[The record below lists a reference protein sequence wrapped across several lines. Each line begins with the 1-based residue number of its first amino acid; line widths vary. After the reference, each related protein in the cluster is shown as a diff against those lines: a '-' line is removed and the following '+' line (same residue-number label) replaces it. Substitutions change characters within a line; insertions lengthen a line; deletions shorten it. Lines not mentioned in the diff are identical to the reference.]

1 MIQSQTSKDEELRA
15 KLIEDTGSL
24 EEAERL
30 MPVVRRLQSWS
41 APKPGPTATV
51 KLIARLE
58 AELPARNPQLLF
70 TDYFSHWSLLLLRA
84 QLRVVRGEIWLA
96 SALVMALGL
105 LVTLAMVSTTGGG
118 LLVLVAPLVAA
129 VGVAFIYGPD
139 VDPALEIELATPV
152 PPRLV
157 LLARLAL
164 VLGFN
169 LVMGLAVSVI
179 LSLVSAEVAFWP
191 LVSTWLAP
199 MSFLS
204 MLAFLL
210 TVFTTNS
217 FTSAMVSLLLWAFQS
232 MRQIHGFDEAVWF
245 IPDFMAASA
254 RPWLWALALLLAA
267 LALWLG
273 GREERWLLRRENI

>member
-1 MIQSQTSKDEELRA
+1 MTQSQTPKDEELRA
-15 KLIEDTGSL
+15 KLIEDTGSP

-30 MPVVRRLQSWS
+30 VPAVRRLQSWS

-58 AELPARNPQLLF
+58 AEIPNPQSPITNLL
-70 TDYFSHWSLLLLRA
+70 SSWPILLLRA
-84 QLRVVRGEIWLA
+84 QLRVVRGEIWAA
-96 SALVMALGL
+96 SALVMTLGL
-105 LVTLAMVSTTGGG
+105 LVTLATYSAAEAWP
-118 LLVLVAPLVAA
+118 LVLVAPLVAA
-129 VGVAFIYGPD
+129 TGVAFIYGPD

-164 VLGFN
+164 VFGFN
-169 LVMGLAVSVI
+169 LIIGLAASLI
-179 LSLVSAEVAFWP
+179 LSLARAEVAFWP

-199 MSFLS
+199 LSFLS
-204 MLAFLL
+204 ALAFLL
-210 TVFTTNS
+210 TVFTVNS
-217 FTSAMVSLLLWAFQS
+217 TTSAMISLLGWAFQS
-232 MRQIHGFDEAVWF
+232 LRQLGGLKAVAWF
-245 IPDFMAASA
+245 MPDLMAASA

-273 GREERWLLRRENI
+273 GREERWLLRRENF

>member
-1 MIQSQTSKDEELRA
+1 MTQSQTPKDEELRA
-15 KLIEDTGSL
+15 KLIEDTGSP

-30 MPVVRRLQSWS
+30 APVVRRLQSWS
-41 APKPGPTATV
+41 APKPGPTATA

-58 AELPARNPQLLF
+58 AEIPNPQSPITNLL
-70 TDYFSHWSLLLLRA
+70 SSWPILLLRA
-84 QLRVVRGEIWLA
+84 QLRVVRGEIWAA

-105 LVTLAMVSTTGGG
+105 LVTLATYSAAEAWP
-118 LLVLVAPLVAA
+118 LVLVAPLVAA
-129 VGVAFIYGPD
+129 TGVAFIYGPD

-164 VLGFN
+164 VFGFN
-169 LVMGLAVSVI
+169 LIMGLAASLI
-179 LSLVSAEVAFWP
+179 LSLARAEVAFWP

-199 MSFLS
+199 LSFLS
-204 MLAFLL
+204 ALAFLL
-210 TVFTTNS
+210 TVFTVNS
-217 FTSAMVSLLLWAFQS
+217 TTSAMISLLGWAFQS
-232 MRQIHGFDEAVWF
+232 LRQLGGLKAVAWF
-245 IPDFMAASA
+245 MPDLMAASA

-273 GREERWLLRRENI
+273 GREERWLRGQA

>member
-1 MIQSQTSKDEELRA
+1 MTQSQTPKDEELRA
-15 KLIEDTGSL
+15 KLIEDTGSP

-30 MPVVRRLQSWS
+30 APVVHRLQSWS

-58 AELPARNPQLLF
+58 AEIPNPQSPITNLL
-70 TDYFSHWSLLLLRA
+70 SSWPILLLRA
-84 QLRVVRGEIWLA
+84 QLRVVRGEIWAA
-96 SALVMALGL
+96 SALVMTLGL
-105 LVTLAMVSTTGGG
+105 LVTLATYSAAEAWP
-118 LLVLVAPLVAA
+118 LVLVAPLVAA
-129 VGVAFIYGPD
+129 TGVAFIYGPD

-164 VLGFN
+164 VFGFN
-169 LVMGLAVSVI
+169 LIMGLGASLI
-179 LSLVSAEVAFWP
+179 LSLARAEVAFWP

-199 MSFLS
+199 LSFLS
-204 MLAFLL
+204 ALAFLL
-210 TVFTTNS
+210 TVFTVNS
-217 FTSAMVSLLLWAFQS
+217 TTSAMISLLGWAFQS
-232 MRQIHGFDEAVWF
+232 LRQLGGLKAVAWF
-245 IPDFMAASA
+245 MPDLMAASA

-273 GREERWLLRRENI
+273 GREERWLRGQA

>member
-1 MIQSQTSKDEELRA
+1 MTQSQTPKDEELRA
-15 KLIEDTGSL
+15 KLIEDTGSP

-30 MPVVRRLQSWS
+30 APVVRRLQSWS

-84 QLRVVRGEIWLA
+84 QLRVVRGEIWAA
-96 SALVMALGL
+96 SALVMTLGL
-105 LVTLAMVSTTGGG
+105 LVTLATYSAAEAWP
-118 LLVLVAPLVAA
+118 LVLVAPLVAA
-129 VGVAFIYGPD
+129 TGVAFIYGPD

-157 LLARLAL
+157 LLARLTL
-164 VLGFN
+164 VFGFN
-169 LVMGLAVSVI
+169 LIMGLAASLI
-179 LSLVSAEVAFWP
+179 LSLARAEVAFWP

-199 MSFLS
+199 MSFFS
-204 MLAFLL
+204 ALAFLL
-210 TVFTTNS
+210 TVFTVNS
-217 FTSAMVSLLLWAFQS
+217 TTSAMISLLGWAFQGL
-232 MRQIHGFDEAVWF
+232 RQLGGLKAVAWF
-245 IPDFMAASA
+245 MPDLMAASA

-273 GREERWLLRRENI
+273 GREERWLLRQDNF

>member
-1 MIQSQTSKDEELRA
+1 MTQSQIPKDEELRA
-15 KLIEDTGSL
+15 KLIEDTGSPD
-24 EEAERL
+24 EAEAL
-30 MPVVRRLQSWS
+30 VPVVRRLQSWP
-41 APKPGPTATV
+41 APGATAQDTA
-51 KLIARLE
+51 KLVARL
-58 AELPARNPQLLF
+58 APELPARNPQLPL

-84 QLRVVRGEIWLA
+84 QLRVVRGEIWAA

-105 LVTLAMVSTTGGG
+105 LVTLATYSAAEAW
-118 LLVLVAPLVAA
+118 LLVLVTPLVAA
-129 VGVAFIYGPD
+129 TGVAFIYGPD
-139 VDPALEIELATPV
+139 VDPALEIELATAV

-157 LLARLAL
+157 LSARLAL
-164 VLGFN
+164 VFGFN
-169 LVMGLAVSVI
+169 LMMGLAVSVI

-191 LVSTWLAP
+191 LVSAWLAP

-232 MRQIHGFDEAVWF
+232 MRQASGFHAPVWYA
-245 IPDFMAASA
+245 PDLTAASA
-254 RPWLWALALLLAA
+254 RPWLWALALLLAV

-273 GREERWLLRRENI
+273 GREERWLRGQA

>member
-1 MIQSQTSKDEELRA
+1 MTQSQTPKDEELRA
-15 KLIEDTGSL
+15 KLIEDTGSP

-30 MPVVRRLQSWS
+30 APVVRRLQSWS

-58 AELPARNPQLLF
+58 AEIPNPQSPITNLL
-70 TDYFSHWSLLLLRA
+70 SSWPILLLRA
-84 QLRVVRGEIWLA
+84 QLRVVRGEIWAA
-96 SALVMALGL
+96 SALVMTLGL
-105 LVTLAMVSTTGGG
+105 LVTLATYSAAEAWP
-118 LLVLVAPLVAA
+118 LVLVAPLVAA
-129 VGVAFIYGPD
+129 TGVAFIYGPD

-164 VLGFN
+164 VFGFN
-169 LVMGLAVSVI
+169 LIMGLAASLI
-179 LSLVSAEVAFWP
+179 LSLARAEVAFWP

-199 MSFLS
+199 LSFLS
-204 MLAFLL
+204 ALAFLL
-210 TVFTTNS
+210 TVFTVNS
-217 FTSAMVSLLLWAFQS
+217 TTSAMISLLGWAFQS
-232 MRQIHGFDEAVWF
+232 LRQLGGLKAVAWF
-245 IPDFMAASA
+245 MPDLMAASA

-273 GREERWLLRRENI
+273 GREERWLRGQA

>member
-1 MIQSQTSKDEELRA
+1 MTQSQTPKDEELRA
-15 KLIEDTGSL
+15 KLIEDTGSP

-30 MPVVRRLQSWS
+30 VPVVRRLRLQSWS

-58 AELPARNPQLLF
+58 AEIPNPQSPITNLL
-70 TDYFSHWSLLLLRA
+70 SSWPILLLRA
-84 QLRVVRGEIWLA
+84 QLRVVRGEIWAA
-96 SALVMALGL
+96 SALVMTLGL
-105 LVTLAMVSTTGGG
+105 LVTLATYSAAEAWP
-118 LLVLVAPLVAA
+118 LVLVAPLVAA
-129 VGVAFIYGPD
+129 TGVAFIYGPD

-164 VLGFN
+164 VFGFN
-169 LVMGLAVSVI
+169 LIMGLAASLI
-179 LSLVSAEVAFWP
+179 LSLARAEVAFWP

-199 MSFLS
+199 LSFLS
-204 MLAFLL
+204 ALAFLL
-210 TVFTTNS
+210 TVFTVNS
-217 FTSAMVSLLLWAFQS
+217 TTSAMISLLGWAFQS
-232 MRQIHGFDEAVWF
+232 LRQLGGLKAVAWF
-245 IPDFMAASA
+245 MPDLMAASA

-273 GREERWLLRRENI
+273 GREERWLRGQA

>member
-1 MIQSQTSKDEELRA
+1 MIQSQTPKDEELRA
-15 KLIEDTGSL
+15 KLIEDTGSP

-30 MPVVRRLQSWS
+30 VPVVRRLQSWS

-58 AELPARNPQLLF
+58 AEIPNPQSPITNLL
-70 TDYFSHWSLLLLRA
+70 SSWPILLLRA
-84 QLRVVRGEIWLA
+84 QLRVVRGEIWAA

-105 LVTLAMVSTTGGG
+105 LVTLATYSAAEAWP
-118 LLVLVAPLVAA
+118 LVLVAPLVAA
-129 VGVAFIYGPD
+129 TGVAFIYGPD
-139 VDPALEIELATPV
+139 VDPALEIELATSV

-164 VLGFN
+164 VFGFN
-169 LVMGLAVSVI
+169 LIMGLAASLI
-179 LSLVSAEVAFWP
+179 LSLARAEVAFWP

-199 MSFLS
+199 LSFLS
-204 MLAFLL
+204 ALAFLL
-210 TVFTTNS
+210 TVFTVNS
-217 FTSAMVSLLLWAFQS
+217 TTSAMISLLGWAFQS
-232 MRQIHGFDEAVWF
+232 LRQWGGLKAVAWF
-245 IPDFMAASA
+245 MPDLMAASA

-273 GREERWLLRRENI
+273 GREERWLRGQA

>member
-1 MIQSQTSKDEELRA
+1 MTQSQTPKDEELRA
-15 KLIEDTGSL
+15 KLIEDTGSP

-30 MPVVRRLQSWS
+30 APVVRRLQSWS

-58 AELPARNPQLLF
+58 AEIPNPQSPITNLL
-70 TDYFSHWSLLLLRA
+70 SSWPILLLRA
-84 QLRVVRGEIWLA
+84 QLRVVRGEIWAA
-96 SALVMALGL
+96 SALVMTLGL
-105 LVTLAMVSTTGGG
+105 LVTLATYSAAEAWP
-118 LLVLVAPLVAA
+118 LVLVAPLVAA
-129 VGVAFIYGPD
+129 TGVAFIYGPD

-164 VLGFN
+164 VFGFN
-169 LVMGLAVSVI
+169 LIMGLAASLI
-179 LSLVSAEVAFWP
+179 LSLARAEVAFWP

-199 MSFLS
+199 LSFLS
-204 MLAFLL
+204 ALAFLL
-210 TVFTTNS
+210 TVFTVNS
-217 FTSAMVSLLLWAFQS
+217 TTSAMISLLGWAFQS
-232 MRQIHGFDEAVWF
+232 LRQLGGLKAVAWF
-245 IPDFMAASA
+245 MPDLMAASA

-273 GREERWLLRRENI
+273 GREERWLLRRENF

>member
-1 MIQSQTSKDEELRA
+1 MTQSQIPKDEELRA
-15 KLIEDTGSL
+15 KLIEDTGSPD
-24 EEAERL
+24 EAEKL
-30 MPVVRRLQSWS
+30 LPVARQLQAWP
-41 APKPGPTATV
+41 APRPTAANTAN
-51 KLIARLE
+51 LIARLE
-58 AELPARNPQLLF
+58 TEIPNPQSPITNLL
-70 TDYFSHWSLLLLRA
+70 SSWPILLLRA

-105 LVTLAMVSTTGGG
+105 LVTLAMVSATGGG

-164 VLGFN
+164 VFGFN
-169 LVMGLAVSVI
+169 LLMGLAASAV
-179 LSLVSAEVAFWP
+179 LSLASAKVAFWP
-191 LVSTWLAP
+191 LVSIWLAP
-199 MSFLS
+199 MTFLS
-204 MLAFLL
+204 ALAFLL
-210 TVFTTNS
+210 TVFTVNS
-217 FTSAMVSLLLWAFQS
+217 YTSTTVSLLLWAFQS
-232 MRQIHGFDEAVWF
+232 MRQIHGFDKAVWF
-245 IPDFMAASA
+245 IPDFMAASV

-273 GREERWLLRRENI
+273 GREDRWLRGQT

>member
-1 MIQSQTSKDEELRA
+1 MTQSQTPKDEELRA
-15 KLIEDTGSL
+15 KLIEDTGSP

-30 MPVVRRLQSWS
+30 VPVVRRLQSWS

-58 AELPARNPQLLF
+58 AEIPNPQSPITNLL
-70 TDYFSHWSLLLLRA
+70 SSWPILLLRA
-84 QLRVVRGEIWLA
+84 QLRVVRGEIWAA
-96 SALVMALGL
+96 SALVMTLGL
-105 LVTLAMVSTTGGG
+105 LVTLATYSAAEAWP
-118 LLVLVAPLVAA
+118 LVLVAPLVAA
-129 VGVAFIYGPD
+129 TGVAFIYGPD

-164 VLGFN
+164 VFGFN
-169 LVMGLAVSVI
+169 LIMGLAASLI
-179 LSLVSAEVAFWP
+179 LSLARAEVAFWP

-199 MSFLS
+199 LSFLS
-204 MLAFLL
+204 ALAFLL
-210 TVFTTNS
+210 TVFTVNS
-217 FTSAMVSLLLWAFQS
+217 TTSAMISLLGWAFQS
-232 MRQIHGFDEAVWF
+232 LRQLGGLKAVAWF
-245 IPDFMAASA
+245 MPDLMAASA

-273 GREERWLLRRENI
+273 GREERWLLRRENF

>member
-1 MIQSQTSKDEELRA
+1 MTQSQTPKDEELRA
-15 KLIEDTGSL
+15 KLIEDTGSP

-30 MPVVRRLQSWS
+30 VPVVRRLQSWS

-58 AELPARNPQLLF
+58 AEIPNPQSPITNLL
-70 TDYFSHWSLLLLRA
+70 SSWPILLLRA
-84 QLRVVRGEIWLA
+84 QLRVVRGEIWAA
-96 SALVMALGL
+96 SALVMTLGL
-105 LVTLAMVSTTGGG
+105 LVTLATYSAAEAWP
-118 LLVLVAPLVAA
+118 LVLVAPLVAA
-129 VGVAFIYGPD
+129 TGVAFIYGPD

-164 VLGFN
+164 VFGFN
-169 LVMGLAVSVI
+169 LIMGLAASLI
-179 LSLVSAEVAFWP
+179 LSLARAEVAFWP

-199 MSFLS
+199 LSFLS
-204 MLAFLL
+204 ALAFLL
-210 TVFTTNS
+210 TVFTVNS
-217 FTSAMVSLLLWAFQS
+217 TTSAMISLLGWAFQS
-232 MRQIHGFDEAVWF
+232 LRQLGGLKAVAWF
-245 IPDFMAASA
+245 MPDLMAASA

-273 GREERWLLRRENI
+273 GREERWLRGQA

>member
-1 MIQSQTSKDEELRA
+1 MTQSQTPKDEELRA
-15 KLIEDTGSL
+15 KLIEDTGSP

-30 MPVVRRLQSWS
+30 VPVVRRLQSWS

-58 AELPARNPQLLF
+58 AEIPNPQSPITNLL
-70 TDYFSHWSLLLLRA
+70 SSWPILLLRA
-84 QLRVVRGEIWLA
+84 QLRVVRGEIWAA
-96 SALVMALGL
+96 SALVMTLGL
-105 LVTLAMVSTTGGG
+105 LVTLATYSAAEAWP
-118 LLVLVAPLVAA
+118 LVLVAPLVAA
-129 VGVAFIYGPD
+129 TGVAFIYGPD

-164 VLGFN
+164 VFGFN
-169 LVMGLAVSVI
+169 LIIGLAASLI
-179 LSLVSAEVAFWP
+179 LSLARAEVAFWP

-199 MSFLS
+199 LSFLS
-204 MLAFLL
+204 ALAFLL
-210 TVFTTNS
+210 TVFTVNS
-217 FTSAMVSLLLWAFQS
+217 TTSAMISLLGWAFQS
-232 MRQIHGFDEAVWF
+232 LRQLGGLKAVAWF
-245 IPDFMAASA
+245 MPDLMAASA

-273 GREERWLLRRENI
+273 GREERWLLRRENF

>member
-1 MIQSQTSKDEELRA
+1 MTQSQTPKDEELRA
-15 KLIEDTGSL
+15 KLIEDTGSP

-30 MPVVRRLQSWS
+30 APVVRRLQSWS

-58 AELPARNPQLLF
+58 AEIPNPQSPITNLL
-70 TDYFSHWSLLLLRA
+70 SSWPILLLRA
-84 QLRVVRGEIWLA
+84 QLRVVRGEIWAA

-105 LVTLAMVSTTGGG
+105 LVTLATYSAAEAWP
-118 LLVLVAPLVAA
+118 LVLVAPLVAA
-129 VGVAFIYGPD
+129 TGVAFIYGPD

-164 VLGFN
+164 VFGFN
-169 LVMGLAVSVI
+169 LIMGLAASLI
-179 LSLVSAEVAFWP
+179 LSLARAEVAFWP

-199 MSFLS
+199 LSFLS
-204 MLAFLL
+204 ALAFLL
-210 TVFTTNS
+210 TVFTVNS
-217 FTSAMVSLLLWAFQS
+217 TTSAMISLLGWAFQS
-232 MRQIHGFDEAVWF
+232 LRQLGGLKAVAWF
-245 IPDFMAASA
+245 MPDLMAASA

-273 GREERWLLRRENI
+273 GREERWLRGQA

>member
-1 MIQSQTSKDEELRA
+1 MTQSQIPKDEELRA
-15 KLIEDTGSL
+15 KLIEDTGSP

-30 MPVVRRLQSWS
+30 APVVRRLQSWS

-58 AELPARNPQLLF
+58 AEIPNPQSPITNLL
-70 TDYFSHWSLLLLRA
+70 SSWPILLLRA
-84 QLRVVRGEIWLA
+84 QLRVVRGEIWAA
-96 SALVMALGL
+96 SALVMTLGL
-105 LVTLAMVSTTGGG
+105 LVTLATYSAAEAWP
-118 LLVLVAPLVAA
+118 LVLVAPLVAA
-129 VGVAFIYGPD
+129 TGVAFIYGPD

-164 VLGFN
+164 VFGFN
-169 LVMGLAVSVI
+169 LIMGLAASLI
-179 LSLVSAEVAFWP
+179 LSLARAEVAFWP

-199 MSFLS
+199 LSFLS
-204 MLAFLL
+204 ALAFLL
-210 TVFTTNS
+210 TVFTVNS
-217 FTSAMVSLLLWAFQS
+217 TTSAMISLLGWAFQS
-232 MRQIHGFDEAVWF
+232 LRQLGGLKAVAWF
-245 IPDFMAASA
+245 MPDLMAASA

-273 GREERWLLRRENI
+273 GREERWLRGQA

>member
-1 MIQSQTSKDEELRA
+1 MTQSQSPKDEELRA
-15 KLIEDTGSL
+15 KLIEDAGSPD
-24 EEAERL
+24 EAERL
-30 MPVVRRLQSWS
+30 VPVVRQLHLWPVPR
-41 APKPGPTATV
+41 PTAADT
-51 KLIARLE
+51 ARLVSRLE
-58 AELPARNPQLLF
+58 TELPARNPQSPF

-84 QLRVVRGEIWLA
+84 QLRVVRDEIWAA

-105 LVTLAMVSTTGGG
+105 LVTLATASAAEAW

-129 VGVAFIYGPD
+129 TGVAFIYGPD
-139 VDPALEIELATPV
+139 VDPALEIELATAV

-164 VLGFN
+164 VFGFN
-169 LVMGLAVSVI
+169 LMMGLAVSVV

-191 LVSTWLAP
+191 LVSAWLAP
-199 MSFLS
+199 MAFLS

-210 TVFTTNS
+210 TVFTANS

-232 MRQIHGFDEAVWF
+232 MRQVSGLNRAIWF

-254 RPWLWALALLLAA
+254 RPGLWAAALLLAA

-273 GREERWLLRRENI
+273 GREERWLRGQA